1 MEETKTP
8 WSVYVIYM
16 LILLFMMVAG
26 TVKGQNICKTDVC
39 VVEFNAGW
47 NKANSVDWLDKL
59 NDCGVQ
65 RINIDEGDWQKKYN
79 IVVVPTIIIFNG
91 EEVERFQAD
100 LSFEITAKLE
110 DIQNIID
117 EILMEDF

>member
-1 MEETKTP
+1 MKK
-8 WSVYVIYM
+8 II
-16 LILLFMMVAG
+16 LIILMFLFVSAN
-26 TVKGQNICKTDVC
+26 GQNICKTDVC
-39 VVEFNAGW
+39 VVEFNASW

-79 IVVVPTIIIFNG
+79 IVVVPTIIVFNG
-91 EEVERFQAD
+91 EEVKRYQAD
-100 LSFEITAKLE
+100 LSFTMAVTRKEVQE
-110 DIQNIID
+110 EVD